1 MSDLKGTINY
11 LRAVRDICKKASSCD
26 DCRLGK
32 QCPYYEPPFNWND
45 SVILSLIKYAEQA
58 QKEGE

>member
-11 LRAVRDICKKASSCD
+11 LKALRKICKGYPNCIECPLCD
-26 DCRLGK
+26 NCTYHDTPAL
-32 QCPYYEPPFNWND
+32 WTD
-45 SVILSLIKYAEQA
+45 ADILSLIIYAEQA